1 MEIQI
6 DRITQGY
13 KERIE
18 RLALY
23 EPLFRL
29 EAKNM
34 KDKAGNTIDFF
45 GWGLLSLLFFFEC
58 MLSRRNR
65 AGIRELGEFLFQI
78 NANNNEIDQADSHR
92 IAGEIVR
99 AFRPQSGKKNSRS
112 FYNWETRQA
121 DMVQY
126 TLLKPSGFDK
136 ENQSQ
141 FYILDE
147 KGLELVFSTKE
158 YFLEFH
164 LSINQ
169 MLLRKQLETG
179 EFIGALRQI
188 DEMKMDV
195 QTLRDRIIRTRHEIL
210 RNIVSEETY
219 GRYKA
224 IVEDIN
230 LRMQREDEEFDEL
243 QNFVRDSKIRMGHE
257 IENEQDE
264 KTYALLLRIDKE
276 LTTVHNEHRALFEE
290 SIELKNNAL
299 DAALDSLYHIG
310 VSSFNFKQQLTD
322 KLFAVPLPLAAAY
335 RVAEPFL
342 MLGKMRDGGTLSVF
356 QKQRLEKSGEEI
368 PQASFP
374 QIVDETVAQR
384 YAWLQRQ
391 NFTKIM
397 LCILDALDND
407 ISITVQQVADA
418 LVTQEHLQYLENRSF
433 YDFWMILH
441 HRSPLVKTGE
451 DSDKAELSLY
461 IMDGALDQLPPG
473 SKGIQVQEIPG
484 EIVQIGRYH
493 IQNMRFE
500 IIWGGEQSD
509 GLS

>member
-34 KDKAGNTIDFF
+34 KDNAGNPLDFF

-58 MLSRRNR
+58 MLSRHNR
-65 AGIRELGEFLFQI
+65 AGIRELGEFLFQV
-78 NANNNEIDQADSHR
+78 NAGKNELDQADSHR

-112 FYNWETRQA
+112 FYNWETRQQ

-169 MLLRKQLETG
+169 MLLRKQLEKG

-195 QTLRDRIIRTRHEIL
+195 QTLRDRIVRTRHEIL

-219 GRYKA
+219 GRYKS

-230 LRMQREDEEFDEL
+230 LRMEREDEEFDEL
-243 QNFVRDSKIRMGHE
+243 QSFVRSSKIRMGHE
-257 IENEQDE
+257 IDNEQDE
-264 KTYALLLRIDKE
+264 KTYALLLRIDRE
-276 LTTVHNEHRALFEE
+276 LTVVHNDHRALFEE

-335 RVAEPFL
+335 RMAEPFL
-342 MLGKMRDGGTLSVF
+342 MLGKMRDWGTLSVF
-356 QKQRLEKSGEEI
+356 QKQRLEKAGEEI
-368 PQASFP
+368 VQDAFP
-374 QIVDETVAQR
+374 QVADERIAQR

-397 LCILDALDND
+397 LCILDVLGDES
-407 ISITVQQVADA
+407 SITARQVADD
-418 LVTQEHLQYLENRSF
+418 LMKQGQSQYLENRSF
-433 YDFWMILH
+433 YDFWMVLH
-441 HRSPLVKTGE
+441 HRSPLLKADE
-451 DSDKAELSLY
+451 DNDKAEAGPY

-473 SKGIQVQEIPG
+473 SKGMQVQEISG
-484 EIVQIGRYH
+484 EFMQVGRYQM
-493 IQNMRFE
+493 QNMRFE
-500 IIWGGEQSD
+500 IIWGGGQ
-509 GLS
+509 